1 MQGHGDQAIH
11 WFGLYPGVFHGF
23 DQKLG
28 EDTAQIKLPAVFR
41 LVNQLSQDA
50 FGVIL
55 GDHAI
60 KGGRTVFAVGAKEM
74 AGDKAL
80 EGSGATL
87 TKWRPDRGCGLFAL
101 VAEKCAGLL
110 RQSAPDT
117 IRRVKELQQSI
128 KKDPYRVSHA
138 DKLSK
143 LVTR

>member
-1 MQGHGDQAIH
+1 MQGHRDQAIH

-28 EDTAQIKLPAVFR
+28 EDAAQVELPAVFK

-50 FGVIL
+50 FGVKL

-60 KGGRTVFAVGAKEM
+60 KGGRTVFAVGTREI

-80 EGSGATL
+80 KWSGATL

-117 IRRVKELQQSI
+117 IRRVKEFQESI